1 METVEST
8 ANNTLVTD
16 PELKK
21 RLLQRFAEDTKKDQT
36 TPQLITDPELKEKL
50 LLGFAE
56 TKAGNALDVPAEV
69 TKEPVQSAFDTYASN
84 IQARL
89 GKTRKD
95 IEDTLN
101 LPPELSSLA
110 PVQLV
115 GKGVIGGLYE
125 IMGETF
131 NLGLKGISYVV
142 PDYIEDPIKQNVAE
156 GFNYAI
162 TTPTGAAALKA
173 LETGQDAWTEFKYKY
188 PEPAKTIESVVNI
201 ATFFAPVKKSAV
213 PTIKTPT
220 MEEKV
225 SNIAFEAA
233 EKQIESQ
240 SKKKAVSLVMPVKI
254 NPETVTEKSVLGY
267 KFSVPTPTLKESD
280 IIEAVSKLK
289 IPTQATYIKSRDLI
303 KAGIEKE
310 AKKLESTLGKSKV
323 KVPVAESSKA
333 IDNAIAASKI
343 NDPFVNANT
352 LDRLLDDVADK
363 AKSILAKNDETPLG
377 VLKSRRELDD
387 WVNKYKKPGSQIYLS
402 QDKVETALSIA
413 VRDVRTS
420 LNDLLEIKVPS
431 ASVKSSLRQQSNLY
445 RANPVVLEKISQDAS
460 STAGR
465 LWQNITKTTGIKMV
479 STPLAGAATIAA
491 FAGYLPAMVGT
502 AAVGFGGYAAGRA
515 LISPKTKVF
524 LGKTIIAADKAIKT
538 ATDKEMLKQ
547 LRADR
552 AALIEI
558 LKSSEVSDV
567 VEEDIE

>member
-1 METVEST
+1 M
-8 ANNTLVTD
+8 AIVTD
-16 PELKK
+16 KETIDKLNSL
-21 RLLQRFAEDTKKDQT
+21 RQT
-36 TPQLITDPELKEKL
+36 TSSNQVVSSVFVTDSDLKGKL
-50 LLGFAE
+50 DKKLAE
-56 TKAGNALDVPAEV
+56 TKVGNPLDAPAEA
-69 TKEPVQSAFDTYASN
+69 TEEPVPSALGTYAAN
-84 IQARL
+84 VQARL

-95 IEDTLN
+95 VEDTLN
-101 LPPELSSLA
+101 LPPELSPLA
-110 PVQLV
+110 PVQLL
-115 GKGVIGGLYE
+115 GKGVIGGVYE

-142 PDYIEDPIKQNVAE
+142 PDFIEDPIKQNVAE

-162 TTPTGAAALKA
+162 TTPAGAAALEA
-173 LETGQDAWTEFKYKY
+173 LETGQDAWTEFKYKN
-188 PEPAKTIESVVNI
+188 PEAAKTIESVVNI
-201 ATFFAPVKKSAV
+201 ATFFAPIKKSAV

-220 MEEKV
+220 MAEKV
-225 SNIAFEAA
+225 SNIAFETA

-240 SKKKAVSLVMPVKI
+240 SKKKAVSLVMPTKV

-267 KFSVPTPTLKESD
+267 KFSVPTPTPSESE

-289 IPTQATYIKSRDLI
+289 IPTSASYIKSRDLI

-310 AKKLESTLGKSKV
+310 AKSLESSLGRSNI
-323 KVPVAESSKA
+323 KVPLAESSKA
-333 IDNAIAASKI
+333 INNAIAASKV

-352 LDRLLDDVADK
+352 LGRLLDDVADK
-363 AKSILAKNDETPLG
+363 AKTILAKNDETPLG
-377 VLKSRRELDD
+377 ILKSRRELDD
-387 WVNKYKKPGSQIYLS
+387 WIKQYKKPGSQVFLS
-402 QDKVETALSIA
+402 QDKVETALDIA

-420 LNDLLEIKVPS
+420 LNDLLETKVPS
-431 ASVKSSLRQQSNLY
+431 VAVKKSLSQQSNLY
-445 RANPVVLEKISQDAS
+445 RVNPVVLEKITQDAS

-479 STPLAGAATIAA
+479 STPLAGAATVAA
-491 FAGYLPAMVGT
+491 FAGYLPAVVGT

-524 LGKTIIAADKAIKT
+524 LGKTILAADKAIKT

-558 LKSSEVSDV
+558 LKTAEVSDV
-567 VEEDIE
+567 VTEDIE